1 MEKTEQ
7 KKNPMR
13 ELRVTKVTLNFGAG
27 KDQQLLEKG
36 TKLLE
41 KVAGKPPLQVKTSKR
56 IPGWGL
62 RPGLPIGAK
71 ITIRGKAAEDLIK
84 KTLTAKENR
93 LSKKNF
99 DNNGNLAFGIPEYI
113 EISGMKYD
121 PDIGM
126 LGFEIAITIERP
138 GYRVKNRRLKTGSI
152 SKKHRVTKEDSI
164 EFMKEKFGVKIE

>member
-1 MEKTEQ
+1 MENKTVTE
-7 KKNPMR
+7 NPMR
-13 ELRVTKVTLNFGAG
+13 EIRISKVTLNFGAG

-36 TKLLE
+36 TRLLE
-41 KVAGKPPLQVKTSKR
+41 KVSGKAPVQIKTNKR

-71 ITIRGKAAEDLIK
+71 ITIRGKAAEELIK

-93 LSKKNF
+93 LTTKNF
-99 DNNGNLAFGIPEYI
+99 DNNGNVSFGVPEYI
-113 EISGMKYD
+113 EITGMKYD

-138 GYRVKNRRLKTGSI
+138 GFRVKTRRIRNSVI
-152 SKKHRVTKEDSI
+152 SNKHKITKEESI
-164 EFMKEKFGVKIE
+164 EFMKQKFGVRIA